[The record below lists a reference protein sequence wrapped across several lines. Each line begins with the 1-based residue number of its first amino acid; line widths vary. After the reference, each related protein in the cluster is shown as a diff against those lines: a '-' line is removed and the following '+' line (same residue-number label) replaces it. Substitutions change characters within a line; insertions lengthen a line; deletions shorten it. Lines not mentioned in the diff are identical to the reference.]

1 MRRFRFDP
9 VPLYTVTG
17 AVTNVFS
24 RENGSAGDLAAV
36 RPREPGAADRCDGG
50 VGVCL

>member
-1 MRRFRFDP
+1 MRRFRCDP

-17 AVTNVFS
+17 TVTNVFS

-36 RPREPGAADRCDGG
+36 RPRKAGAAHGCDGG
-50 VGVCL
+50 VGIDL